1 MIRRLF
7 WLCVGIGLGAYLFRR
22 VTRTVES
29 YSPAGLAGR
38 AQAGLD
44 SGAAAA
50 RSFVATVREIAA
62 EREVELRAAIAD
74 DHPRPRRE
82 STPGTGR
89 RRGDGRE
96 LRADARSRARSQVEA
111 RPADRHGD

>member
-38 AQAGLD
+38 GQVIRGH
-44 SGAAAA
+44 GA
-50 RSFVATVREIAA
+50 R
-62 EREVELRAAIAD
+62 D
-74 DHPRPRRE
+74 
-82 STPGTGR
+82 R
-89 RRGDGRE
+89 RRT
-96 LRADARSRARSQVEA
+96 
-111 RPADRHGD
+111 